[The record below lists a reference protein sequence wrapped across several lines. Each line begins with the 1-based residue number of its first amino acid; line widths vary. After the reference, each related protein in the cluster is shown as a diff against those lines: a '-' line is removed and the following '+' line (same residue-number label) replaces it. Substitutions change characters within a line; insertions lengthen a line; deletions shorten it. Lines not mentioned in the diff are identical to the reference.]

1 VTTVI
6 DAGPFEKR
14 VTLVVT
20 DDQLDAAK
28 GQAAR
33 KLGKDL
39 KIPGFRPGRAPRQVV
54 EATVGADR
62 IRSEAI
68 DTVLPEAVSRV
79 LSEEEIVPA
88 ARPQVEKIEDI
99 DNGVSVEV
107 LVALWPALD
116 EVPDYEGRKI
126 EVESPDVDDEELESQ
141 IERLREQFA
150 SLETAEREATVG
162 DYIVLDLSANQ
173 GGSLVEEASA
183 GDLLYEVGSGLLLPE
198 LDDHAT
204 GSSAGSI
211 LSFDG
216 ALPPSFGDR
225 AGQTVTYRVLVKE
238 VKRKVL
244 PELTD
249 EWVDENTE
257 HDTVD
262 SLKGELETRLAQFKL
277 GAVYE
282 NYQRRLLDTLIT
294 ELTVEI
300 PEAIVTGEME
310 DLLHRFVHQLEEQG
324 ISFEDYL
331 KATGLSQE
339 QLLADLRAQATRTVS
354 TELVLDAVRD
364 HEQLDVSEEEMEEA
378 LAAFATATEEDPAKV
393 RETVL
398 GSPREQLLRSDI
410 LRRKALNTLLE
421 AADPIDDSGN
431 TIDFDALA
439 EELAESDVDGEEE
452 EA

>member
-1 VTTVI
+1 MTTVV

-14 VTLVVT
+14 LTLVVT
-20 DDQLDAAK
+20 DQQLEEAK

-54 EATVGADR
+54 EATLGADR

-68 DTVLPEAVSRV
+68 DTVLPDAVSQA
-79 LSEEEIVPA
+79 LSEEDLVPA

-99 DNGVSVEV
+99 ENGVSVEV

-116 EVPDYEGRKI
+116 EIPDYEGRKI
-126 EVESPDVDDEELESQ
+126 EVESPDITDEELDSQ
-141 IERLREQFA
+141 LDRLREQFA
-150 SLETAEREATVG
+150 SLETVGREAIVG

-173 GGSLVEEASA
+173 GGVIVEEAA
-183 GDLLYEVGSGLLLPE
+183 ANDLLYEVGSGLLLPG

-204 GSSAGSI
+204 GSTAGSI

-225 AGQTVTYRVLVKE
+225 AGETVTYRILVKE

-244 PELTD
+244 PDLTD

-257 HDTVD
+257 HDTVGGLTD
-262 SLKGELETRLAQFKL
+262 ELKTRLAQFKL

-282 NYQRRLLDTLIT
+282 NYQRRLMDTLIS

-300 PEAIVTGEME
+300 PAAIVTGEME
-310 DLLHRFVHQLEEQG
+310 DLLHRFVHQLDDQG
-324 ISFEDYL
+324 ISLEDYL
-331 KATGLSQE
+331 QATGLTQE
-339 QLLADLRAQATRTVS
+339 QLLGDLRAQATRTVS

-378 LAAFATATEEDPAKV
+378 LAALATAAEEDPQKV

-398 GSPREQLLRSDI
+398 GGPQEQLLRSDI
-410 LRRKALNTLLE
+410 LRRKALNALLE

-439 EELAESDVDGEEE
+439 EELAEAEADGEEE
-452 EA
+452 EE